1 MKSVWMIGIA
11 LAATTAMAQAGQV
24 QRVTVPAGGGGA
36 YRQPYGGYGQYG
48 LKQSAELTIAE
59 QRKLGLSE
67 EQIQK
72 IAELRRELEKEKA
85 KLDEQLAAARAAA
98 AAANAEVARLNG
110 MVVTITTQRIR
121 KVYESVMTPDQL
133 KTWNKQKYLDQAKQY
148 LRGYMRWLN
157 LTEDQVAD
165 IAQLLVPV
173 YEKYD
178 TMQEE
183 LDGAKARLAG
193 LRTAEKL
200 DVAAIDKAEK
210 QVAELSKVNVY
221 TERYK
226 ELREAIRP
234 GLMPDQLEK
243 FERTGRR

>member
-1 MKSVWMIGIA
+1 MKRVWTIGAA
-11 LAATTAMAQAGQV
+11 LAAMVVVAQAGEV
-24 QRVTVPAGGGGA
+24 QRITVPGGGGYA
-36 YRQPYGGYGQYG
+36 QPYGGYGQYG
-48 LKQSAELTIAE
+48 KQSGELTIEE

-67 EQIQK
+67 DQIRK

-85 KLDEQLAAARAAA
+85 KLEEQLAAARAAA
-98 AAANAEVARLNG
+98 AASNAEVARLNG

-133 KTWNKQKYLDQAKQY
+133 KTWSKQEHLDQAKQY

-178 TMQEE
+178 RMQEE
-183 LDGAKARLAG
+183 ADAAKARLAE
-193 LRTAEKL
+193 LRTADKI
-200 DVAAIDKAEK
+200 DVAAIEEAEK

-243 FERTGRR
+243 YERMGRR